1 MSLGGDVGY
10 RLQRPTISTVA
21 AQARVSIKTVS
32 RVLNN
37 SSSVTAQTREHVM
50 QVMRRLSYRPSPTA
64 RTLAGHPSLLVGLPF
79 DSSAVRYVTEV
90 QMGSLPTFLAANYQ
104 VVMHACDA
112 YAADVADEIVTFV
125 QRVRVDGIILTPPL
139 SHGEAIVEALAAQ
152 SVPVVKIASPRRAD
166 LARNVFTNERE
177 ACAAM
182 VSYLAGNG
190 HARIAFVAGPASCTA
205 SEQRYLGYLD
215 GLKQADLPLLPALV
229 KRGANTVACGMARG
243 RELLVQRRDQRPT
256 AVFANNDEMAAGVLH
271 AAHDLQIQVP
281 GELSVAGF
289 EDSPIASQIWPR
301 LTTIRQPIRTMAERA
316 AALLMEQLRAGQEQ
330 PGERREAALQL
341 VASSLI
347 VRQSTA
353 RVTQVRAA

>member
-1 MSLGGDVGY
+1 MSIGGELGQ

-37 SSSVTAQTREHVM
+37 SNSVTAQTREHVM
-50 QVMRRLSYRPSPTA
+50 EVMRRLSYRPSPTA
-64 RTLAGHPSLLVGLPF
+64 RTLAGHPSLLIGMPF
-79 DSSAVRYVTEV
+79 DSSAARYVTEV
-90 QMGSLPTFLAANYQ
+90 QMGTLATFRAANYQ

-112 YAADVADEIVTFV
+112 YAADVIDEIVMFV
-125 QRVRVDGIILTPPL
+125 QRVRVDGIILAPPL
-139 SHGEAIVEALAAQ
+139 SHMETIVEALSAQ
-152 SVPVVKIASPRRAD
+152 SVPVVKIASPRRTD
-166 LARNVFTNERE
+166 FARNVFTNERE

-190 HARIAFVAGPASCTA
+190 HGRIGFVAGPPGCTA

-215 GLKQADLPLLPALV
+215 GLKQADLPLFPALV
-229 KRGANTVACGMARG
+229 KRGANTVASGMACG

-256 AVFANNDEMAAGVLH
+256 AVFASNDEMAAGVLR
-271 AAHDLQIQVP
+271 AAHDLQIHVP

-301 LTTIRQPIRTMAERA
+301 LTTIRQPIRMMAERA
-316 AALLMEQLRAGQEQ
+316 AALLMDQLRAGQE
-330 PGERREAALQL
+330 PSSPRREAALHL
-341 VASSLI
+341 IESSLI

>member
-1 MSLGGDVGY
+1 MTIAGDIAY
-10 RLQRPTISTVA
+10 KQQRPTISTVA

-37 SSSVTAQTREHVM
+37 SSSVTAQTREHVIE
-50 QVMRRLSYRPSPTA
+50 VMRKLSYRPSPTA
-64 RTLAGHPSLLVGLPF
+64 RTLAGHPSCLVGMPF

-90 QMGSLPTFLAANYQ
+90 QMGTLQTFRAANYQ

-112 YAADVADEIVTFV
+112 YASDVVEEIMMFV
-125 QRVRVDGIILTPPL
+125 QRVRPDGIILAPPL
-139 SHGEAIVEALAAQ
+139 SHMETIVEALAAQ
-152 SVPVVKIASPRRAD
+152 SVPFVKIASPRRAD
-166 LARNVFTNERE
+166 FAHNVFTNERE

-190 HARIAFVAGPASCTA
+190 HDRIGFVAGPTSCTA

-215 GLKQADLPLLPALV
+215 GLKRADLPLHPALV
-229 KRGANTVACGMARG
+229 RRGANTVASGMACG

-256 AVFANNDEMAAGVLH
+256 AVFASNDEMAAGVLR
-271 AAHDLQIQVP
+271 AAHDLQIHVP

-301 LTTIRQPIRTMAERA
+301 LTTIRQPIRMMAERA
-316 AALLMEQLRAGQEQ
+316 AALLMDQLRAGQEQ
-330 PGERREAALQL
+330 PHEPREAALQL
-341 VASSLI
+341 IESSLI

>member
-1 MSLGGDVGY
+1 MSIAGDIGQ

-37 SSSVTAQTREHVM
+37 SASVTAQTREHVM
-50 QVMRRLSYRPSPTA
+50 AVMRKLSYRPSPTA
-64 RTLAGHPSLLVGLPF
+64 RTLAGHPSLLVGMPF
-79 DSSAVRYVTEV
+79 DSSAARYVTEV
-90 QMGSLPTFLAANYQ
+90 QMGALATFRASNYQ

-112 YAADVADEIVTFV
+112 YAADVVEEIVTFV

-139 SHGEAIVEALAAQ
+139 SHMESIAEALSAS
-152 SVPVVKIASPRRAD
+152 SVPLVKIAAPRHAD
-166 LARNVFTNERE
+166 FARSVFTNERE

-182 VSYLAGNG
+182 VNYLALNG
-190 HARIAFVAGPASCTA
+190 HAHIGFVAGPTACTA

-229 KRGANTVACGMARG
+229 KRGANTVASGIACG
-243 RELLVQRRDQRPT
+243 REMLTQRRDHRPT
-256 AVFANNDEMAAGVLH
+256 AVFASNDEMAAGVLR
-271 AAHDLQIQVP
+271 AAHDLHIHVP

-289 EDSPIASQIWPR
+289 EDSPIASQIWPK
-301 LTTIRQPIRTMAERA
+301 LTTIRQPIRKMAERA
-316 AALLMEQLRAGQEQ
+316 AALLMEQLRSGQEQ
-330 PGERREAALQL
+330 SERHREAALH
-341 VASSLI
+341 VVESSLI

-353 RVTQVRAA
+353 RVSQARAA

>member
-1 MSLGGDVGY
+1 MEVAHK
-10 RLQRPTISTVA
+10 LQRPTISTVA

-37 SSSVTAQTREHVM
+37 STSVTAQTREHVM
-50 QVMRRLSYRPSPTA
+50 EVMRKLSYRPSPTA
-64 RTLAGHPSLLVGLPF
+64 RTLAGHKSLLVGMPF

-90 QMGSLPTFLAANYQ
+90 QMGTLQTFRAANYQ

-112 YAADVADEIVTFV
+112 YASDVVDEIATFV

-139 SHGEAIVEALAAQ
+139 SHMETIVEALLEQ
-152 SVPVVKIASPRRAD
+152 GVPVVKIASPRRAD
-166 LARNVFTNERE
+166 FARNVFTNERE

-182 VSYLAGNG
+182 VTYLAGNG
-190 HARIAFVAGPASCTA
+190 HGYIGFVAGPTSCTA

-215 GLKQADLPLLPALV
+215 GLKQADLPLISTLV
-229 KRGANTVACGMARG
+229 KRGANTVPSGMACG
-243 RELLVQRRDQRPT
+243 RELLMQRRDQRPT
-256 AVFANNDEMAAGVLH
+256 AIFASNDEMAAGVLR
-271 AAHDLQIQVP
+271 AAHDLQIDVP

-301 LTTIRQPIRTMAERA
+301 LTTIRQPIRMMAERA
-316 AALLMEQLRAGQEQ
+316 AALLMEQLRNGQEPAEQ
-330 PGERREAALQL
+330 RREAALQL
-341 VASSLI
+341 VESSLI

>member
-1 MSLGGDVGY
+1 MDVGHK
-10 RLQRPTISTVA
+10 LQRPTISTVA
-21 AQARVSIKTVS
+21 EQARVSIKTVS

-37 SSSVTAQTREHVM
+37 STSVTPETREHVI

-64 RTLAGHPSLLVGLPF
+64 RTLAGHPSLLIGMPF
-79 DSSAVRYVTEV
+79 DSSASRYVTEV
-90 QMGSLPTFLAANYQ
+90 QMGTLPTLRAANYQ

-112 YAADVADEIVTFV
+112 YASDVVDEIMMFV

-139 SHGEAIVEALAAQ
+139 SHMETIFETLSAQ
-152 SVPVVKIASPRRAD
+152 GVPCVKIASPRRAD
-166 LARNVFTNERE
+166 FARNVFTNERE
-177 ACAAM
+177 ACTAM
-182 VSYLAGNG
+182 VVYLATSG
-190 HARIAFVAGPASCTA
+190 HTRIGFVAGPTDCTA

-229 KRGANTVACGMARG
+229 RRGANTVASGTACG
-243 RELLVQRRDQRPT
+243 RELLTQRRDQRPT
-256 AVFANNDEMAAGVLH
+256 AIFASNDEMAAGVMR
-271 AAHDLQIQVP
+271 AAHDFRIDVP

-301 LTTIRQPIRTMAERA
+301 LTTIRQPIRAMAERA
-316 AALLMEQLRAGQEQ
+316 AALLMDELRHGA
-330 PGERREAALQL
+330 ERPKQRQGATLHVIE
-341 VASSLI
+341 SSLI

>member
-1 MSLGGDVGY
+1 MSVGTDVAP

-37 SSSVTAQTREHVM
+37 SASVTAETRDHVM
-50 QVMRRLSYRPSPTA
+50 EVMRRLSYRPSPTA
-64 RTLAGHPSLLVGLPF
+64 RTLAGHPSLLVGMPF

-90 QMGSLPTFLAANYQ
+90 QMGTLPTFRAANYQ

-112 YAADVADEIVTFV
+112 YASDVVDEIVTFV

-139 SHGEAIVEALAAQ
+139 SHMETMVEALSAQ
-152 SVPVVKIASPRRAD
+152 SVPFVKIASPRRD
-166 LARNVFTNERE
+166 DFARNVFTNERE

-182 VSYLAGNG
+182 VRYLAGNG
-190 HARIAFVAGPASCTA
+190 HARIAFVAGPTGCTA
-205 SEQRYLGYLD
+205 SEQRYLGYED
-215 GLKQADLPLLPALV
+215 GLRQADLPVLPALV
-229 KRGANTVACGMARG
+229 RRGANTVASGMVCG
-243 RELLVQRRDQRPT
+243 RELLVQCRDQRPT
-256 AVFANNDEMAAGVLH
+256 AIFASNDEMAAGVLRV
-271 AAHDLQIQVP
+271 AHELQMPVP

-301 LTTIRQPIRTMAERA
+301 LTTIRQPIRMMAERA
-316 AALLMEQLRAGQEQ
+316 AALLMEQLRGQE
-330 PGERREAALQL
+330 PRRREATLH
-341 VASSLI
+341 VIESSLI

>member
-1 MSLGGDVGY
+1 MSIGGDIVQ

-21 AQARVSIKTVS
+21 AHARVSIKTVS

-37 SSSVTAQTREHVM
+37 SASVTAQTRDHVM
-50 QVMRRLSYRPSPTA
+50 EVMRKLSYRPSPTA
-64 RTLAGHPSLLVGLPF
+64 RTLAGHKSLLVGMPF

-90 QMGSLPTFLAANYQ
+90 QMGTLSTLRAANYQ

-112 YAADVADEIVTFV
+112 YASDVVDEIVTFV
-125 QRVRVDGIILTPPL
+125 QRVRVDGIILAPPL
-139 SHGEAIVEALAAQ
+139 SHMETIVEALLAQ

-166 LARNVFTNERE
+166 FARNVFTNERE

-182 VSYLAGNG
+182 VKYLADNG
-190 HARIAFVAGPASCTA
+190 HARIGFVAGPAACTA

-215 GLKQADLPLLPALV
+215 GLLQADLPVVPTLI
-229 KRGANTVACGMARG
+229 KRGVNSVASGMACG

-256 AVFANNDEMAAGVLH
+256 AIFASNDEMAAGVLR
-271 AAHDLQIQVP
+271 AAHDLQIHVP

-289 EDSPIASQIWPR
+289 EDAPIASQVWPR

-316 AALLMEQLRAGQEQ
+316 AALLMEQLRGQDPATE
-330 PGERREAALQL
+330 GREATLH
-341 VASSLI
+341 VVESSLI

-353 RVTQVRAA
+353 RVTQARAA